1 MLPAFYVL
9 FLNSIPGNI
18 SIFCITFTS
27 HFLNTVFLLGSL
39 KFHIFSLFSFLR
51 WNVLSVWSRPLRQN
65 SLPLVHIHHLYV
77 WHVAAKQQICFH
89 FRQSNSSLIWQHSCW
104 LLKRQ
109 LKWWQTGEKQG
120 RVDPTHVQIFQIIV
134 WFVTES
140 QTCVQINSFFTCLHR
155 LSSVNDRGKTEFRV
169 YIRCHTKVDFIL
181 PLSLTQDT
189 GCR

>member
-1 MLPAFYVL
+1 MKCVIRVIQATPAEL
-9 FLNSIPGNI
+9 FTTYPHSP
-18 SIFCITFTS
+18 
-27 HFLNTVFLLGSL
+27 SL
-39 KFHIFSLFSFLR
+39 RI
-51 WNVLSVWSRPLRQN
+51 
-65 SLPLVHIHHLYV
+65 

-89 FRQSNSSLIWQHSCW
+89 FRQSNSSLIWQHSCR

-120 RVDPTHVQIFQIIV
+120 RVDPTHGEELAQSMEIQIIV

-155 LSSVNDRGKTEFRV
+155 LSSVHDRGKAEFRV
-169 YIRCHTKVDFIL
+169 YIRCHTKVGFIL
-181 PLSLTQDT
+181 PLSLTHDT